1 MASFILIA
9 VLALA
14 LVGAVAYITY
24 AVAKKRREAF
34 ATMARQLGLSYAAKD
49 PFNVIAEP
57 FALFEK
63 GDGRGAE
70 NMLWGTWQSLELRAF
85 DYWYYEESTDSHGR
99 TSRNYYRFD
108 CAIVP
113 IDAACVRLTITHET
127 LFTRLADALTFH
139 DIEFESEAF
148 NKAYNVKSAD
158 KKFANDLIDAR
169 MMSWLLAHGD
179 GYSFE
184 VVGEEV
190 LCYCK
195 KIQPAAFLPLLG
207 TAKAF
212 LDTVPKVVTSLYP
225 RSSG

>member
-1 MASFILIA
+1 MGPFILLA

-14 LVGAVAYITY
+14 LVGVAGYITY
-24 AVAKKRREAF
+24 FVAKKRREAF
-34 ATMARQLGLSYAAKD
+34 ATMARQLGLSYAAED
-49 PFNVIAEP
+49 PFDVIAEP

-70 NMLWGTWQSLELRAF
+70 NMLWGTWQDLQLRAF
-85 DYWYYEESTDSHGR
+85 DYWYYDESTDSKGHRSR
-99 TSRNYYRFD
+99 TYHRFD

-113 IDAACVRLTITHET
+113 IDAACVRMTITHET
-127 LFTRLADALTFH
+127 LFTRLADRLTFH

-158 KKFANDLIDAR
+158 KKFANDLIDGR
-169 MMSWLLAHGD
+169 MMNWLLAHGA

-184 VVGEEV
+184 VVGDEV
-190 LCYCK
+190 LCYCQ

-207 TAKAF
+207 TAKGF

>member
-1 MASFILIA
+1 MGPFILFA
-9 VLALA
+9 VLGLA
-14 LVGAVAYITY
+14 IIGAVAYITY

-34 ATMARQLGLSYAAKD
+34 ATMARQLGLSYAAED
-49 PFNVIAEP
+49 PFNVVGEP

-63 GDGRGAE
+63 GEGRGAE
-70 NMLWGTWQSLELRAF
+70 NMLWGTWQDLQLRAF

-113 IDAACVRLTITHET
+113 IDAVCVPLTITHET

-139 DIEFESEAF
+139 DIEFESEEF

-158 KKFANDLIDAR
+158 KKFANDLIDGR
-169 MMSWLLAHGD
+169 MMNWLLAHGD

-184 VVGEEV
+184 VVGDEV
-190 LCYCK
+190 LCYCQ
-195 KIQPAAFLPLLG
+195 KIQPVAFLPLLG

-225 RSSG
+225 RDSG